1 MGCPSD
7 SVRLARRA
15 LAAAGFLACLV
26 LAGTPAA
33 ALSIRDTKPL
43 WFSGPGGY
51 GFEAASVAGAGLA
64 ASFHADPEDR
74 WLDAGGTRLGLDLGI
89 DVNLRKVHRNPQA
102 GGKRPNERKP
112 VIADSLWTVTN
123 RSGEA
128 LEDALLVF
136 TLGDTS
142 GRRKPKPVALDG
154 NLVEILEY
162 SAGGVDYLFGAVRLG
177 DLAAEGPGSSVSITV
192 RYIVGGPLQRSRQK
206 LLLPPLGVSA
216 VTGWSSVPEPST
228 GAALAL
234 GLLGLAAS
242 RRRR

>member
-1 MGCPSD
+1 VGASPT
-7 SVRLARRA
+7 VRFVRPA
-15 LAAAGFLACLV
+15 LAAAAGVWLA
-26 LAGTPAA
+26 LAAQPAA
-33 ALSIRDTKPL
+33 ALSIGDTRPL
-43 WFSGPGGY
+43 WFRGPGGY
-51 GFEAASVAGAGLA
+51 GFDAAEVAAADLEASLQ
-64 ASFHADPEDR
+64 ADPDDE
-74 WLDAGGTRLGLDLGI
+74 WIDAGGKRLHLPIAIGI
-89 DVNLRKVHRNPQA
+89 DLKRVHRNPQA
-102 GGKRPNERKP
+102 GGKRPSESRP
-112 VIADSLWTVTN
+112 VIADSTWTVHN

-142 GRRKPKPVALDG
+142 GRRKPQPVALDG

-162 SAGGVDYLFGAVRLG
+162 SADGVDYLFGAVRLG

-192 RYIVGGPLQRSRQK
+192 RYIVGGPLQRSRRR
-206 LLLPPLGVSA
+206 LFLPPLGVAA
-216 VTGWSSVPEPST
+216 VTGWTLVPEPAT